1 MAFNPAQCLLDG
13 KSEIQNAGI
22 CEPMGEEADEIE
34 MDEGGG
40 GRSKKMLVVVI
51 LIVLLLL
58 GGAAAAYFTGLLQPV
73 IDMLSGGDSAPTE
86 EVISESSIEEA
97 PGVPENVGF
106 VDLPEIL
113 VNLNAGGGKQSY
125 LKIRVSL
132 EVADQAMLP
141 QVEEMMPRIVD
152 NFQVYL
158 RELRPED
165 LSGSE
170 GMFRLREEL
179 LIRVSA
185 AAKPAKINDVLF
197 KEMLVQ

>member
-1 MAFNPAQCLLDG
+1 MAVIPAQCLLDQEDRT
-13 KSEIQNAGI
+13 SNAGI
-22 CEPMGEEADEIE
+22 REAMGDDVDEID

-40 GRSKKMLVVVI
+40 GRSKKMLIVVI
-51 LIVLLLL
+51 LLVLLLL

-73 IDMLSGGDSAPTE
+73 IHMLTGGGGEQTE
-86 EVISESSIEEA
+86 EVITEDSIEDA

-113 VNLNAGGGKQSY
+113 VNLNTGGGKQSY

-141 QVEEMMPRIVD
+141 QVEQMMPRIVD

>member
-1 MAFNPAQCLLDG
+1 
-13 KSEIQNAGI
+13 
-22 CEPMGEEADEIE
+22 MGDDVDEIE

-40 GRSKKMLVVVI
+40 GGRSKKMLIVVI
-51 LIVLLLL
+51 LLVLLLL

-73 IDMLSGGDSAPTE
+73 IDMLTGGDSAQTE
-86 EVISESSIEEA
+86 EVITEDSIEEA

-113 VNLNAGGGKQSY
+113 VNLNSGAGKQSY

-132 EVADQAMLP
+132 EVADQGMLP
-141 QVEEMMPRIVD
+141 QVEQMMPRIVD

>member
-1 MAFNPAQCLLDG
+1 
-13 KSEIQNAGI
+13 
-22 CEPMGEEADEIE
+22 MGDDVDEIE
-34 MDEGGG
+34 MDGGG
-40 GRSKKMLVVVI
+40 GRSKKLLVVVI
-51 LIVLLLL
+51 LLVLLLL

-73 IDMLSGGDSAPTE
+73 IDMVTGGGGDHTE
-86 EVISESSIEEA
+86 EVISESAIEEA
-97 PGVPENVGF
+97 PGVPQNVGF

-113 VNLNAGGGKQSY
+113 GNLNAGGGKQSY

-132 EVADQAMLP
+132 EVADQSMLP
-141 QVEEMMPRIVD
+141 QIEQMMPRIVD

-165 LSGSE
+165 LAGSK

-197 KEMLVQ
+197 KEMLAQ

>member
-1 MAFNPAQCLLDG
+1 
-13 KSEIQNAGI
+13 
-22 CEPMGEEADEIE
+22 MGDDVDEVE
-34 MDEGGG
+34 MDGGGG
-40 GRSKKMLVVVI
+40 GRSKKLPVVI
-51 LIVLLLL
+51 IMLVLLLL

-73 IDMLSGGDSAPTE
+73 IDMLTGGDEHDQTE
-86 EVISESSIEEA
+86 EVISESAIEEA

-141 QVEEMMPRIVD
+141 QIEQMMPRIVD

-165 LSGSE
+165 LAGSE

>member
-1 MAFNPAQCLLDG
+1 
-13 KSEIQNAGI
+13 
-22 CEPMGEEADEIE
+22 MGEEADEIE

-152 NFQVYL
+152 KFQVYL

>member
-1 MAFNPAQCLLDG
+1 
-13 KSEIQNAGI
+13 
-22 CEPMGEEADEIE
+22 MGEDLDEIE
-34 MDEGGG
+34 GEGNGKGG
-40 GRSKKMLVVVI
+40 SKKL
-51 LIVLLLL
+51 LIVIVLIILLLV
-58 GGAAAAYFTGLLQPV
+58 GGAAAAYFTGLMQPV
-73 IDMLSGGDSAPTE
+73 IDMVLGGSSQTTE
-86 EVISESSIEEA
+86 EAAPENAIEQA
-97 PGVPENVGF
+97 PGVPDNVGF

-113 VNLNAGGGKQSY
+113 VNLNTGTSKPSY

-132 EVADQAMLP
+132 EVADQLKVP
-141 QVEEMMPRIVD
+141 EVEQMMPRIVD

-165 LSGSE
+165 LAGSE

>member
-1 MAFNPAQCLLDG
+1 
-13 KSEIQNAGI
+13 
-22 CEPMGEEADEIE
+22 MGDDVDEIE

-51 LIVLLLL
+51 LLVLLLL

-73 IDMLSGGDSAPTE
+73 IDMLAGGSSPQTE
-86 EVISESSIEEA
+86 EVISENAIEAA

-113 VNLNAGGGKQSY
+113 VNLNTGEGKQSY

-132 EVADQAMLP
+132 EVNDQAMLP
-141 QVEEMMPRIVD
+141 QVEQMMPRIVD

-165 LSGSE
+165 LAGSE

>member
-1 MAFNPAQCLLDG
+1 
-13 KSEIQNAGI
+13 
-22 CEPMGEEADEIE
+22 MGDDVDEVE
-34 MDEGGG
+34 GEEGGG
-40 GRSKKMLVVVI
+40 KRGGKKLLIVI
-51 LIVLLLL
+51 ILLVLLLI

-73 IDMLSGGDSAPTE
+73 IDMVTGGSQSTE
-86 EVISESSIEEA
+86 ETASDNSIEDTPA
-97 PGVPENVGF
+97 VTENVGF

-113 VNLNAGGGKQSY
+113 VNLNAGSGKQSY

-132 EVADQAMLP
+132 EVADQKMVP
-141 QVEEMMPRIVD
+141 EVEKMMPRIVD

-165 LSGSE
+165 LAGSE

>member
-1 MAFNPAQCLLDG
+1 
-13 KSEIQNAGI
+13 
-22 CEPMGEEADEIE
+22 MGDDVDEIE
-34 MDEGGG
+34 MDGG
-40 GRSKKMLVVVI
+40 GRSKKLLVVVV
-51 LIVLLLL
+51 LLVLLLL

-73 IDMLSGGDSAPTE
+73 IDMLTGGGGAQTE
-86 EVISESSIEEA
+86 EVVSESAIEDA

-132 EVADQAMLP
+132 EVADQTMLP
-141 QVEEMMPRIVD
+141 QIEQMMPRIVD

-165 LSGSE
+165 LAGSE

>member
-1 MAFNPAQCLLDG
+1 
-13 KSEIQNAGI
+13 
-22 CEPMGEEADEIE
+22 MGDDVDEVE
-34 MDEGGG
+34 GEEGGG
-40 GRSKKMLVVVI
+40 KRGSKKLLIV
-51 LIVLLLL
+51 IVLLVLL
-58 GGAAAAYFTGLLQPV
+58 LIGGAAAAYFTGLLQPV
-73 IDMLSGGDSAPTE
+73 IDMVTGGSSQTTE
-86 EVISESSIEEA
+86 ETASDKSIEQA

-113 VNLNAGGGKQSY
+113 VNLNAGSGKQSY

-132 EVADQAMLP
+132 EVADQTMVP
-141 QVEEMMPRIVD
+141 EVEQMMPRIVD

-165 LSGSE
+165 LAGSE

>member
-1 MAFNPAQCLLDG
+1 
-13 KSEIQNAGI
+13 
-22 CEPMGEEADEIE
+22 MGDDVDEID

-51 LIVLLLL
+51 LLVLLLL

-73 IDMLSGGDSAPTE
+73 IDMLTGGDGAQTE
-86 EVISESSIEEA
+86 EVISEDSIEEA

-113 VNLNAGGGKQSY
+113 VNLNTGAGKQSY

-141 QVEEMMPRIVD
+141 QVEQMMPRIVD

>member
-1 MAFNPAQCLLDG
+1 
-13 KSEIQNAGI
+13 
-22 CEPMGEEADEIE
+22 MGEDLDEIE
-34 MDEGGG
+34 EGGG
-40 GRSKKMLVVVI
+40 GGKKKLLIVVI
-51 LIVLLLL
+51 LLLLL
-58 GGAAAAYFTGLLQPV
+58 LTGGAAAAYFTGLLQPV
-73 IDMLSGGDSAPTE
+73 VDMITGGGGHKEQAITE
-86 EVISESSIEEA
+86 TSIEQS
-97 PGVPENVGF
+97 PGAPENVGF

-113 VNLNAGGGKQSY
+113 VNLNAGAGKKSY

-132 EVADQAMLP
+132 EVANKEAIP
-141 QVEEMMPRIVD
+141 QVEAMMPRIVD

-165 LSGSE
+165 LAGSE

>member
-1 MAFNPAQCLLDG
+1 
-13 KSEIQNAGI
+13 
-22 CEPMGEEADEIE
+22 MGDDVDEIE
-34 MDEGGG
+34 MDGG
-40 GRSKKMLVVVI
+40 GRSKKLLVVVV
-51 LIVLLLL
+51 LLVLLLL

-73 IDMLSGGDSAPTE
+73 IDMLTGGGGAQTE
-86 EVISESSIEEA
+86 EVVSESAIEEA

-132 EVADQAMLP
+132 EVADQTMLP
-141 QVEEMMPRIVD
+141 QIEQMMPRIVD

-165 LSGSE
+165 LAGSE

>member
-1 MAFNPAQCLLDG
+1 
-13 KSEIQNAGI
+13 
-22 CEPMGEEADEIE
+22 MGDDVDEIE
-34 MDEGGG
+34 EGGG
-40 GRSKKMLVVVI
+40 SGKGGSKKLLIVI
-51 LIVLLLL
+51 ILLVLLLV
-58 GGAAAAYFTGLLQPV
+58 GGAAAAYFTGLMQPV
-73 IDMLSGGDSAPTE
+73 IDMVLGNDSQTTE
-86 EVISESSIEEA
+86 ETAPDASIEQA

-113 VNLNAGGGKQSY
+113 VNLNTGSGKQSY

-132 EVADQAMLP
+132 EVADQLKVP
-141 QVEEMMPRIVD
+141 EVEQMMPRIVD

-165 LSGSE
+165 LAGSE